1 MEEDMVMATTP
12 RPRVIAPMK
21 STGGSG
27 TRVRKPK
34 QVAFLGEESSP
45 RPSTP
50 PPFSTPKTP
59 DMSLFGNLG
68 GNNKPAGTGG
78 LFGAAGSTPAAGQSP
93 APSLFGAPQPGAAA
107 AAAAAPSS
115 GGLFGAQQQQ
125 NNKPS
130 LSLFGNNTAASNP
143 TTQPTSTG
151 SNLFG
156 GASNPTQQPATAAPS
171 LFGGANTT
179 GANLFASTNNASAP
193 SNPQQSAFGA
203 NNQDSTATAAQQEQN
218 ARPVYFDNL
227 IERNIK
233 RQGAD
238 AGQTARMGAF
248 GELPT
253 LQLGLG
259 DIQKKVRGLGQQYT
273 PDSKAHYL
281 LAASGVN
288 TGAALRDLNLFTN
301 SSVAKAPAPI
311 AANDPLYGDLDSYV
325 ESLYQKEKKDLFD
338 EFMEDSKRDF
348 DRFIEDNL
356 QCNWEQKRKDIYEHF
371 GITKKSDKTEAS
383 FEGTTTD
390 GARGAFGR
398 SSRRA
403 PFGASAGASRM
414 GSKSVLG
421 ATGRQTSRA
430 SQFTDVAEKAPAGL
444 QNISENRMLRDK
456 QDKYSSKVKELNIAR
471 IEGRLYPLLH
481 NFVDVEAQPSAE
493 DTSKLVDAYKALAD
507 IVGESPDFQTSSDP
521 RAIKERH
528 FAQDYLDDAPNSR
541 NAFDLRKRIIDG
553 SRRFLEKQFL
563 GQLETAIL
571 KNAKEAALGGV
582 PSVINKV
589 RAYVRLRAARKELGP
604 DTSELQMIND
614 DYPWVLIFYLL
625 RAGLVNEAA
634 EYVADNERAIKACD
648 RNFPLF
654 LASYA
659 RSTDRRLP
667 QELQT
672 RINNTYS
679 QRAQFAPENSVDPYR
694 MACFKII
701 GRCELGR
708 RTLDGINQNMED
720 WVWLQFA
727 LAREVNRVEET
738 ASEVF
743 GLDDVRSVIHEVGQR
758 HFVQGAE
765 GAAGYGTYFFLQI
778 LAGQFESAIAWLYP
792 NNYLSAVHF
801 AIALNYY
808 GLLRV
813 NDYSN
818 SEDLLSYTTSQR
830 PQISFAHLVGYY
842 TKDFRAQSP
851 TTAADYI
858 ALICLNGDL
867 GGEIGQRQVA
877 LCHDGLREL
886 VLETREFAQLLGDI
900 RSDGQRIPG
909 SIEQRLKII
918 RIADEKSFL
927 RYITISAAQIAD
939 DNGRVTDAVLLYHL
953 AEEYDNVI
961 TICNKALSEAISVE
975 LGDAP
980 LRLTPLKPRE
990 STAVETSASLSLTA
1004 VEDPYTLTRNM
1015 RALYESNQL
1024 HAAKI
1029 KQVNRE
1035 SCTLLLGMA
1044 EAKSLVAE
1052 GRWALALDALNSLNC
1067 LPISAGGN
1075 MSLIRASANAFSNLP
1090 PPVARNIGNL
1100 LIWTITCCGQQ
1111 REYLRSSPS
1120 GFEERGREKV
1130 AEDIL
1135 QVAKDTMVFAGLI
1148 QYKLQPRVFEVL
1160 TRVGGDVG
1168 AY

>member
-1 MEEDMVMATTP
+1 
-12 RPRVIAPMK
+12 
-21 STGGSG
+21 
-27 TRVRKPK
+27 
-34 QVAFLGEESSP
+34 
-45 RPSTP
+45 
-50 PPFSTPKTP
+50 
-59 DMSLFGNLG
+59 
-68 GNNKPAGTGG
+68 
-78 LFGAAGSTPAAGQSP
+78 
-93 APSLFGAPQPGAAA
+93 
-107 AAAAAPSS
+107 
-115 GGLFGAQQQQ
+115 
-125 NNKPS
+125 
-130 LSLFGNNTAASNP
+130 
-143 TTQPTSTG
+143 
-151 SNLFG
+151 
-156 GASNPTQQPATAAPS
+156 
-171 LFGGANTT
+171 
-179 GANLFASTNNASAP
+179 
-193 SNPQQSAFGA
+193 
-203 NNQDSTATAAQQEQN
+203 
-218 ARPVYFDNL
+218 
-227 IERNIK
+227 
-233 RQGAD
+233 
-238 AGQTARMGAF
+238 
-248 GELPT
+248 
-253 LQLGLG
+253 
-259 DIQKKVRGLGQQYT
+259 
-273 PDSKAHYL
+273 
-281 LAASGVN
+281 
-288 TGAALRDLNLFTN
+288 
-301 SSVAKAPAPI
+301 
-311 AANDPLYGDLDSYV
+311 
-325 ESLYQKEKKDLFD
+325 
-338 EFMEDSKRDF
+338 
-348 DRFIEDNL
+348 
-356 QCNWEQKRKDIYEHF
+356 
-371 GITKKSDKTEAS
+371 
-383 FEGTTTD
+383 
-390 GARGAFGR
+390 
-398 SSRRA
+398 
-403 PFGASAGASRM
+403 
-414 GSKSVLG
+414 
-421 ATGRQTSRA
+421 
-430 SQFTDVAEKAPAGL
+430 
-444 QNISENRMLRDK
+444 
-456 QDKYSSKVKELNIAR
+456 
-471 IEGRLYPLLH
+471 
-481 NFVDVEAQPSAE
+481 
-493 DTSKLVDAYKALAD
+493 
-507 IVGESPDFQTSSDP
+507 
-521 RAIKERH
+521 
-528 FAQDYLDDAPNSR
+528 
-541 NAFDLRKRIIDG
+541 G

-563 GQLETAIL
+563 AQLETAIL

-667 QELQT
+667 PELQT

-720 WVWLQFA
+720 WVWLQFV

-743 GLDDVRSVIHEVGQR
+743 GLDDVRNVIHEVGQR

-818 SEDLLSYTTSQR
+818 SEDLLSYTTSQK

-909 SIEQRLKII
+909 SIEQRLRII
-918 RIADEKSFL
+918 RIADEKAFL

-980 LRLTPLKPRE
+980 LRLTPLKPRDP
-990 STAVETSASLSLTA
+990 TAAETSASLSLTA

-1044 EAKSLVAE
+1044 EAKSLVTE

>member
-1 MEEDMVMATTP
+1 M
-12 RPRVIAPMK
+12 
-21 STGGSG
+21 ST
-27 TRVRKPK
+27 
-34 QVAFLGEESSP
+34 
-45 RPSTP
+45 STNR
-50 PPFSTPKTP
+50 T
-59 DMSLFGNLG
+59 
-68 GNNKPAGTGG
+68 TGG
-78 LFGAAGSTPAAGQSP
+78 L
-93 APSLFGAPQPGAAA
+93 
-107 AAAAAPSS
+107 
-115 GGLFGAQQQQ
+115 
-125 NNKPS
+125 
-130 LSLFGNNTAASNP
+130 
-143 TTQPTSTG
+143 
-151 SNLFG
+151 
-156 GASNPTQQPATAAPS
+156 GASFAQPAEQDQ
-171 LFGGANTT
+171 
-179 GANLFASTNNASAP
+179 TN
-193 SNPQQSAFGA
+193 Q
-203 NNQDSTATAAQQEQN
+203 

-233 RQGAD
+233 RQGAE
-238 AGQTARMGAF
+238 AGTSTHMGAF

-259 DIQKKVRGLGQQYT
+259 DIQKKVRGLGQQHA

-288 TGAALRDLNLFTN
+288 TGAALRDLGLFTN
-301 SSVAKAPAPI
+301 SVKAPAPI
-311 AANDPLYGDLDSYV
+311 AANDPLYGDLDTYV
-325 ESLYQKEKKDLFD
+325 DSLYEKEKKDLFD

-348 DRFIEDNL
+348 DRFIEENL
-356 QCNWEQKRKDIYEHF
+356 QINWDEKRREIYEHF
-371 GITKKSDKTEAS
+371 GIVKKTDKTEAS
-383 FEGTTTD
+383 FEGTATE

-403 PFGASAGASRM
+403 PFGASGGAASRM

-421 ATGRQTSRA
+421 ATGRQTSRI
-430 SQFTDVAEKAPAGL
+430 SQFNDVAEKTPAGL
-444 QNISENRMLRDK
+444 QNVTDNRMLRDK
-456 QDKYSSKVKELNIAR
+456 QDKYSNKVKELNISR

-481 NFVDVEAQPSAE
+481 SFVDVEAQPSPE

-507 IVGESPDFQTSSDP
+507 IVGESPDYQTSSDP
-521 RAIKERH
+521 RAIRERH
-528 FAQDYLDDAPNSR
+528 YAQDYLDDAANSR
-541 NAFDLRKRIIDG
+541 KAFDLRKRILDG

-563 GQLETAIL
+563 AQLETAIL

-582 PSVINKV
+582 PSVVNKV

-654 LASYA
+654 LAAYA
-659 RSTDRRLP
+659 RSPDRRLP

-708 RTLDGINQNMED
+708 RTLDSINQNMED
-720 WVWLQFA
+720 WVWLQFV

-743 GLDDVRSVIHEVGQR
+743 ALEDVRNVIHEVGQR

-818 SEDLLSYTTSQR
+818 SEDLLSYTTRQQ

-858 ALICLNGDL
+858 TLICLNGDL
-867 GGEIGQRQVA
+867 CGEIGTRQTA

-900 RSDGQRIPG
+900 RADGQRIPG

-918 RIADEKSFL
+918 RIADERAFL
-927 RYITISAAQIAD
+927 RHITISAAQIAD

-961 TICNKALSEAISVE
+961 AICNKALSEAISVE
-975 LGDAP
+975 MGDAP
-980 LRLTPLKPRE
+980 LRLTPLKPRDPN
-990 STAVETSASLSLTA
+990 AVETTASLSLTA

-1029 KQVNRE
+1029 KPINRE

-1044 EAKSLVAE
+1044 EAKSLVAS
-1052 GRWALALDALNSLNC
+1052 GRWAIALDALNNLNC

-1075 MSLIRASANAFSNLP
+1075 MSLIRATANAFSSLP

-1111 REYLRSSPS
+1111 RDVLRSSAS